1 MATADV
7 TVMGAGV
14 FGLSVAW
21 ACVQRGARVQVIDPA
36 GVAAGA
42 SGGIVG
48 ALAPHVPEQWNT
60 KKAFQLD
67 SLLMAEAFWAEIA
80 AVSGLPTGYA
90 RAGRLQPLADAAAVD
105 LARGRAAG
113 AAELWQG
120 HAAWEVVAATGAP
133 WEPASPTGLLVR
145 DTLSALLHP
154 RHGTQALAAAVMAK
168 GGRIVPQGA
177 AEGAVVWA
185 TGAAGL
191 EAMTQDHSRMVG
203 AGVKGQAALLG
214 HDAAGQPQLFVG
226 GLHIVPHHDGTVAV
240 GSTTERDFADPVQT
254 DTQLDALIVQAR
266 TVLPVLA
273 DAPVLGRWA
282 GVRPRSRSRAPMIG
296 PHPFR
301 PGEYVANGGFKIG
314 FGMAPK
320 VAEVMAD
327 LILDRRDTIPD
338 AFRPAA
344 SL

>member
-1 MATADV
+1 
-7 TVMGAGV
+7 
-14 FGLSVAW
+14 
-21 ACVQRGARVQVIDPA
+21 
-36 GVAAGA
+36 
-42 SGGIVG
+42 
-48 ALAPHVPEQWNT
+48 
-60 KKAFQLD
+60 
-67 SLLMAEAFWAEIA
+67 
-80 AVSGLPTGYA
+80 
-90 RAGRLQPLADAAAVD
+90 
-105 LARGRAAG
+105 
-113 AAELWQG
+113 
-120 HAAWEVVAATGAP
+120 
-133 WEPASPTGLLVR
+133 
-145 DTLSALLHP
+145 
-154 RHGTQALAAAVMAK
+154 MAK